1 MSKRYSESSVPS
13 SEAAIVTAGGMTELE
28 LVLPEVADPGDLPE
42 AARFLI
48 ACAMRYHDDPGF
60 VERQLTWLAQHL
72 APPGNQT

>member
-13 SEAAIVTAGGMTELE
+13 SEAAIVTAGGMTERE

-48 ACAMRYHDDPGF
+48 ACAMRYHDDPDF
-60 VERQLTWLAQHL
+60 VERQLTWLARKSDQNGQH
-72 APPGNQT
+72 T